1 MVKIRKEVVLEARDV
16 SMTFNQGTEREV
28 NVFRGIN
35 FELHAGE
42 ILAII
47 GPSGCGK
54 STLFNII
61 AGLLAPTA
69 GAVHVDGE
77 VVEGRTSVDES
88 MLTGESIPVEKN
100 PGDKVVGATLNKNG
114 TIRFRA
120 TKVGRDTTLA
130 QIIKLVEEAQ
140 GSKAPIAKMAD
151 VIAGYFVPIVM
162 SIAVIAGLAW
172 LISGQSFVFSMT
184 IFISVLVIACPCAL
198 GLATPTAIMVGTGKG
213 AEHGVLIKSGEAL
226 ETAHKIDTVVFDKT
240 GTVTE
245 GKPVVTDIITTGTVG
260 ETELLQLAASAEKG
274 S

>member
-77 VVEGRTSVDES
+77 VVDGARGHVGYMLQKDLLLPWRTAAENLTLVHPGLSRAGAMEALAQVGIADKADLFPRQLSLGQQRRVALARAFAGAPQALILDEPFAS
-88 MLTGESIPVEKN
+88 LDPATADEMLALTERLIAGARP
-100 PGDKVVGATLNKNG
+100 ATLFVTHAEAEARRLASRVLRLPGRPATIATNG
-114 TIRFRA
+114 
-120 TKVGRDTTLA
+120 G
-130 QIIKLVEEAQ
+130 
-140 GSKAPIAKMAD
+140 
-151 VIAGYFVPIVM
+151 
-162 SIAVIAGLAW
+162 
-172 LISGQSFVFSMT
+172 
-184 IFISVLVIACPCAL
+184 
-198 GLATPTAIMVGTGKG
+198 G
-213 AEHGVLIKSGEAL
+213 A
-226 ETAHKIDTVVFDKT
+226 
-240 GTVTE
+240 
-245 GKPVVTDIITTGTVG
+245 
-260 ETELLQLAASAEKG
+260 
-274 S
+274 